1 MSSSDL
7 KSQKKAVRKHFLQV
21 RSNISDQE
29 KNKANQRIFESVIEL
44 DQFKSAETIHIY
56 ASMEERNEVDTFH
69 LIEYSLEAGKKV
81 LVPVMQKDAKLIHC
95 EIDSINSFEKNS
107 WGVPEPI
114 DQTPAESC
122 NPDVIFVPMVAGD
135 LEKNRIG
142 YGKGY
147 YDRFLESVSGTK
159 IGLLFEKQLST
170 KNLPTGP
177 FDVALDLLITENQ
190 TIV

>member
-21 RSNISDQE
+21 RSNISDQAIHR
-29 KNKANQRIFESVIEL
+29 ANQQIFESVIEL
-44 DQFKSAETIHIY
+44 EQFKSAKTIHIY
-56 ASMEERNEVDTFH
+56 ASMEERNEVDTFQ
-69 LIEYSLEAGKKV
+69 LIKQSLEVGKKV
-81 LVPVMQKDAKLIHC
+81 LLPVMQKDAKLIHC
-95 EIDSINSFEKNS
+95 EIDSINSLKKNS
-107 WGVPEPI
+107 WGVPEPV
-114 DQTPAESC
+114 DQSPAENS

-147 YDRFLESVSGTK
+147 YDRFLKSVSGTK

-170 KNLPTGP
+170 KKLPTEP

-190 TIV
+190 MIA